1 MKNKHHDKSYEEE
14 EEILKEEQEYDA
26 SEEGC
31 ENCAEVSEPELDE
44 RDIKISELTSE
55 LEENRQKMVQLM
67 GMLQQLQADFD
78 NYRKRNANI
87 SSESRQ
93 KGIFD
98 AVKSLLPAFDAV
110 KSAQKQI
117 TDEATLE
124 GLNMVERELLS
135 SLTALDIE
143 PIKTV
148 GEQFDP
154 NLHNA
159 VFAESVEGVP
169 SGQILEEY
177 STGYTSPNGVV
188 RFATVKIAK

>member
-1 MKNKHHDKSYEEE
+1 MKNKHHDKSYEEK
-14 EEILKEEQEYDA
+14 EEILKEEQEYDVDQSA
-26 SEEGC
+26 S
-31 ENCAEVSEPELDE
+31 ENCAEVSEPEIDE
-44 RDIKISELTSE
+44 RDQKIGELTSE
-55 LEENRQKMVQLM
+55 LEQTQQKMSQLM

-87 SSESRQ
+87 TSESRQ

-117 TDEATLE
+117 TDEVTLA
-124 GLNMVERELLS
+124 GLNMVERELLA

-159 VFAESVEGVP
+159 VFAEFVEGVP

-177 STGYTSPNGVV
+177 SAGYTSPSGVV
-188 RFATVKIAK
+188 RFANVKIAK